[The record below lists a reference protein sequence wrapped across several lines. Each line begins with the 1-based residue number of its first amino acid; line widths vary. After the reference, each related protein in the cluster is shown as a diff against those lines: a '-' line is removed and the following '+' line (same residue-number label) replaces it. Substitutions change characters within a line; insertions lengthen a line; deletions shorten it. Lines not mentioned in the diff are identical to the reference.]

1 MKKLT
6 HNPADRRLLALR
18 FFFLLL
24 TVGTVLPLQ
33 GQIITEVDTI
43 TMREAVKRLGLMKYH
58 YNDSI
63 LLPRRNPFKA
73 GLETVG
79 LNVGV
84 WAFDR
89 YVLDGDFA
97 YISLNTMSNNIKH
110 GFVWD
115 NDQFSTNLFAHPYHG
130 GLYFNTARCNG
141 MTFWESL
148 PYSIGGSLMWE
159 FLMENEP
166 PAINDFIATSIGGAC
181 LGEVTYR
188 LSDLIIDDRTTG
200 WQRFGREFLTT
211 LVSPM
216 RGLNRIMSGDAWR
229 HRTIRGRSLK
239 STPAMFYVTAG
250 HRALA
255 EDSEIRRELDNGMYV
270 DFALIYGN
278 LFDDENDKPYDA
290 FSLRATF
297 NMFSQQPL
305 ISSVN
310 AIGQLWGTNIPL
322 KRKNRALHVGV
333 FQHFDYYD
341 SDAVLDGEKI
351 NSYRISEAAAFGGG
365 IMYAAR
371 LNKNMNFATTGYLN
385 AILLGGSITDHYQN
399 IDRDYNMGSGFSSK
413 LYMEFFY
420 KTRLN
425 FGLRMEDYRLFTWKG
440 YDPNVDI
447 SQLTH
452 EEQLHLNAQGDK
464 GNANLTIMRLDFNYR
479 FKKRFTVSL
488 ETSYYLRNSHYK
500 YFPDKEYQV
509 IENKIGLGYVF

>member
-1 MKKLT
+1 MKNLMTIRTGKC
-6 HNPADRRLLALR
+6 LLALR
-18 FFFLLL
+18 FFVLLL
-24 TVGTVLPLQ
+24 TVGTAFPLSAQ
-33 GQIITEVDTI
+33 HISETDTI
-43 TMREAVKRLGLMKYH
+43 TMREAATKLGLLKYH
-58 YNDSI
+58 HNDSI
-63 LLPRRNPFKA
+63 LLPRRSPLKA
-73 GLETVG
+73 GIETVG

-89 YVLDGDFA
+89 YALKGDFA
-97 YISLNTMSNNIKH
+97 YISWNTMKSNIKH

-141 MTFWESL
+141 MNFWESV
-148 PYSIGGSLMWE
+148 PYSLGGSLMWE

-188 LSDLIIDDRTTG
+188 LSDLIIDDRTRG

-229 HRTIRGRSLK
+229 HRNIRGRALR
-239 STPAMFYVTAG
+239 STPALFYVTAG

-255 EDSEIRRELDNGMYV
+255 EDSEIKRELDNGMYV
-270 DFALIYGN
+270 DFNLLYGN
-278 LFDDENDKPYDA
+278 LFDEENDKPYDA
-290 FSLRATF
+290 FSLHATF
-297 NMFSQQPL
+297 NMFSKQPI

-322 KRKNRALHVGV
+322 KRGNRKLHVGI

-341 SDAVLDGEKI
+341 SDVVLNGEKI
-351 NSYRISEAAAFGGG
+351 NSYRISEAAAFGAGA
-365 IMYAAR
+365 MYAAR
-371 LNKNMNFATTGYLN
+371 LTKQMSFAGTVHLN
-385 AILLGGSITDHYQN
+385 GILLGGSITDHYQN

-413 LYMEFFY
+413 ANLAFFY

-425 FGLRMEDYRLFTWKG
+425 FGLKVEDYRLFTWKG
-440 YDPNVDI
+440 YDPNVDLTK
-447 SQLTH
+447 LTH
-452 EEQLHLNAQGDK
+452 EEQLYLNAQGDK
-464 GNANLTIMRLDFNYR
+464 GNANLTILTLDFNCR
-479 FKKRFTVSL
+479 FKKQFTFSV
-488 ETSYYLRNSHYK
+488 ETSYYMRNSYYK
-500 YFPDKEYQV
+500 YHPNVEYQV